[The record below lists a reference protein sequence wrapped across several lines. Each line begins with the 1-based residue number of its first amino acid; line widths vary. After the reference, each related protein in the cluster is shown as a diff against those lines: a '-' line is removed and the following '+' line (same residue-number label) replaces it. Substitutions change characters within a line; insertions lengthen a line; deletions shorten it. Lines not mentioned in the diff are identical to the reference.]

1 MDDAKKVYR
10 EGEQQVKET
19 WRRSDGD
26 EDLQDKVGNVGD
38 EVRKNL
44 GNTGD
49 DLRRAGDDMGHE
61 PDPDQVGED
70 DWKKAPTTTGRPA

>member
-10 EGEQQVKET
+10 QGEQEVKEA

-26 EDLQDKVGNVGD
+26 EDLKDKVGNVGD
-38 EVRKNL
+38 EVRKDL

-49 DLRRAGDDMGHE
+49 DLRKTGRDMEHDVDRDDE
-61 PDPDQVGED
+61 WSPE
-70 DWKKAPTTTGRPA
+70 PTTTGRPA